1 MSDHT
6 LSLTDELYRYLRD
19 VSLRE
24 PELLRRL
31 RAETQRLDM
40 ARMQISPE
48 QGQFMRLVAML
59 VGARKAI
66 EIGTFTGYSAI
77 SVALALPPDG
87 RLVACDI
94 SEEWTSIARRYWRE
108 AGVESRIELHLTPA
122 NRTLDA
128 LVANGEAG
136 SFDIAFI
143 DADKEGYDGYYERCL
158 TLLRPGGVVMI
169 DNVLWDGK
177 VADPAQT
184 DADTSALR
192 ALNAKLRDDVRVDV
206 SLLPIGDGLTLA
218 RKRG

>member
-31 RAETQRLDM
+31 RAETQRLEM

-77 SVALALPPDG
+77 SVALALPPAG
-87 RLVACDI
+87 RLVAWDVRA
-94 SEEWTSIARRYWRE
+94 E
-108 AGVESRIELHLTPA
+108 
-122 NRTLDA
+122 
-128 LVANGEAG
+128 
-136 SFDIAFI
+136 
-143 DADKEGYDGYYERCL
+143 ERCVGKGCVG
-158 TLLRPGGVVMI
+158 PG
-169 DNVLWDGK
+169 
-177 VADPAQT
+177 
-184 DADTSALR
+184 S
-192 ALNAKLRDDVRVDV
+192 
-206 SLLPIGDGLTLA
+206 S
-218 RKRG
+218 RGSTYL

>member
-6 LSLTDELYRYLRD
+6 LSLSDLLYRYLRD

-31 RAETQRLDM
+31 RAETQRLEM

-87 RLVACDI
+87 RLVACDV

-108 AGVESRIELHLTPA
+108 AGVEGRIELHLAPT

-128 LVANGEAG
+128 LVAKIG
-136 SFDIAFI
+136 
-143 DADKEGYDGYYERCL
+143 
-158 TLLRPGGVVMI
+158 
-169 DNVLWDGK
+169 
-177 VADPAQT
+177 
-184 DADTSALR
+184 R
-192 ALNAKLRDDVRVDV
+192 AHV
-206 SLLPIGDGLTLA
+206 
-218 RKRG
+218 